1 MAQHVR
7 MHWKLELGRDGKPGK
22 QLSKPCRRHRCP
34 ALSHEHVTAC
44 TIFALE
50 GPERSRLLAT
60 QLVHARDAVLEAPH
74 VNEPVREVDLVP
86 GERAQLRD
94 AQAVPE
100 GNQDHGGIPQAI
112 AAPAPLGSGNETLYL
127 LGREV
132 LARPDITVETSRR
145 RYCPI

>member
-34 ALSHEHVTAC
+34 ALSHEHVAAR

-50 GPERSRLLAT
+50 GPERSHLLAT

-86 GERAQLRD
+86 SERAQLRD
-94 AQAVPE
+94 AQAVAE

-112 AAPAPLGSGNETLYL
+112 AAPVPLGGGNEPLHL

-132 LARPDITVETSRR
+132 LAWPDVTVAAPCRG
-145 RYCPI
+145 YCPI